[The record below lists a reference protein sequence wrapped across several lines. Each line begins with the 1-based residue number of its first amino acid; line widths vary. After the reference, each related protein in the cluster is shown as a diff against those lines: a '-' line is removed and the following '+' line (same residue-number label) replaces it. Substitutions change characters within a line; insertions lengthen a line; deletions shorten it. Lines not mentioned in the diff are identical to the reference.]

1 MIGRKLLHNIL
12 YMNCIKHLCF
22 IVLFSGISFLTLAQN
37 ETNSLGNSMP
47 EAKGLFL
54 GAQISTNGFGGN
66 LRYAFSEKFSFRTG
80 YETLSLSYDFDF
92 DENDISYNAEID
104 FKTGGV
110 LALFD
115 YAYAK
120 NLYISAGAVFSSFNA
135 EVTGYAANDFEYGD
149 IVIPAEDI
157 GDFFIDAKPGL
168 KVAPYGSVGYRAFWG
183 KREAI
188 VFNFETGLYYM
199 GPPDIEIEATGLLA
213 PTADPAFGQAEYLE
227 YQFDAYKIYPVI
239 KLGLAVKLF

>member
-1 MIGRKLLHNIL
+1 
-12 YMNCIKHLCF
+12 MNCIKHLCF
-22 IVLFSGISFLTLAQN
+22 SVLLCGISFLTLAQN
-37 ETNSLGNSMP
+37 ETKSPGSYTP
-47 EAKGLFL
+47 SSKGLFL
-54 GAQISTNGFGGN
+54 GAQISTNGYGAN
-66 LRYAFSEKFSFRTG
+66 LRYAFNDKFSFRTG

-92 DENDISYNAEID
+92 DENDISYDAEMD
-104 FKTGGV
+104 FETGGL

-120 NLYISAGAVFSSFNA
+120 NLYISAGAVFSSFNT
-135 EVTGYAANDFEYGD
+135 EVTGYAASDFEYGD
-149 IVIPAEDI
+149 IVIPAEEI
-157 GDFFIDAKPGL
+157 GDFIIEAQPGL
-168 KVAPYGSVGYRAFWG
+168 KVSPYGSAGYRAFWG
-183 KREAI
+183 KRDGI